1 MSSLPHRIVEYA
13 ATLPEGAPLCPSALL
28 HLGNRAAVD
37 QALSRL
43 ARRGELLR
51 ICQGVYVRP
60 VKTRF
65 GFRAPAVEK
74 VIAALAALWGE
85 TIVACGASAAHVLG
99 LTTQM
104 PVRLSTTTTGC

>member
-1 MSSLPHRIVEYA
+1 MPSLPHRIVEYA

-43 ARRGELLR
+43 ARRGKLLR

-60 VKTRF
+60 VKTR
-65 GFRAPAVEK
+65 
-74 VIAALAALWGE
+74 LWFSCTRRRKGHCS
-85 TIVACGASAAHVLG
+85 ACCVVG
-99 LTTQM
+99 
-104 PVRLSTTTTGC
+104 

>member
-43 ARRGELLR
+43 AHRGELLR
-51 ICQGVYVRP
+51 TARGSMA
-60 VKTRF
+60 TRQD
-65 GFRAPAVEK
+65 P
-74 VIAALAALWGE
+74 LWFSCTRRRKGHCS
-85 TIVACGASAAHVLG
+85 ACCVVG
-99 LTTQM
+99 
-104 PVRLSTTTTGC
+104 